1 MWKLLTS
8 ILADEIYDYL
18 EKKMLLPEEQKGC
31 RRKSKG
37 TDDLLFI
44 DKMILRE
51 VRMRKKNLAV
61 AWIDYKKA
69 YDMVPHSR
77 IVECLGMVGVSEQ
90 IKHFLSESM
99 KAWRVDLTCNNQYLG
114 RVDIKRGIFQGDSL
128 SPLLFVLLLFYYVI
142 SDKSESAYQFSST
155 KEKINL
161 LLFMDDLKLYA
172 KNEKG
177 LDSLVQTVRIF
188 SDDIGMEFGIDTCA
202 TLVLKRGKLTKF
214 DGISLPD
221 GTVMKVLI
229 EEAVYKYLG
238 VIEADQI
245 RYTEMKE
252 KVKTE

>member
-1 MWKLLTS
+1 MWKLLAS

-31 RRKSKG
+31 RRKSKE

-51 VRMRKKNLAV
+51 VPMRKKNLSV

-69 YDMVPHSR
+69 FDMVPHSW

-90 IKHFLSESM
+90 IKLFLSESM

-155 KEKINL
+155 KEKITL
-161 LLFMDDLKLYA
+161 LLFIDDLKLYA

-177 LDSLVQTVRIF
+177 LDSLVQRLRIF
-188 SDDIGMEFGIDTCA
+188 SDDIGMEFRIDTCA
-202 TLVLKRGKLTKF
+202 TLVLKREKFTKF

-221 GTVMKVLI
+221 GKLMKVLI
-229 EEAVYKYLG
+229 EEAGYKYLG
-238 VIEADQI
+238 II
-245 RYTEMKE
+245 
-252 KVKTE
+252 